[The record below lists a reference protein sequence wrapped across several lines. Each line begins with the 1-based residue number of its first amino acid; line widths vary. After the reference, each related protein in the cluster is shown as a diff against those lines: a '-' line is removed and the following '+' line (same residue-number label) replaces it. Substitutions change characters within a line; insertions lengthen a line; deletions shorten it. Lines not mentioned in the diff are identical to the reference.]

1 MSQPHALSTSTEQNT
16 NAFGIILQWLVQK
29 MKAHLATLPT
39 ATSAEAHSATALPKQ
54 TVHVDIK
61 CLTNEDVVVTKL
73 WELSPHLLANVSAKH
88 LEFFRV
94 YFELLTSRISQLQAE
109 VTREFQDQGTQ
120 QHCSEGLEIGVL
132 PYFRALVAA
141 DPNVRD
147 ITLALMTSQVEQTA
161 LQLLAVGVTCS
172 RGTHSGAIAQ
182 PKGIEYPANLWRK
195 VLDKCCDESGH
206 DKNLGDII

>member
-1 MSQPHALSTSTEQNT
+1 
-16 NAFGIILQWLVQK
+16 

-61 CLTNEDVVVTKL
+61 FLTNEDIVVAKL
-73 WELSPHLLANVSAKH
+73 WELSPHLLASVSAKH

-94 YFELLTSRISQLQAE
+94 YFELLTSRVSQLQAE

-120 QHCSEGLEIGVL
+120 QRCSEGLEIGVL

-141 DPNVRD
+141 AADPNVRD
-147 ITLALMTSQVEQTA
+147 VTLALVTLQVEQTA
-161 LQLLAVGVTCS
+161 LQLVSVGMTCS
-172 RGTHSGAIAQ
+172 RGTHSGAIPQ
-182 PKGIEYPANLWRK
+182 PKGIKYPANLWRK

>member
-1 MSQPHALSTSTEQNT
+1 MSQPHAPSTSTEQNT
-16 NAFGIILQWLVQK
+16 NAFGIILQWLVKK

-39 ATSAEAHSATALPKQ
+39 ATSAEARSTTALPRQ
-54 TVHVDIK
+54 TVHV
-61 CLTNEDVVVTKL
+61 EDVVVAKL
-73 WELSPHLLANVSAKH
+73 WELSPHLLASVSAKH
-88 LEFFRV
+88 LEFFRA
-94 YFELLTSRISQLQAE
+94 YFELLTSRVSQLQAE

-132 PYFRALVAA
+132 PYFRALAAAA

-147 ITLALMTSQVEQTA
+147 ITLALVTSQVEQTA
-161 LQLLAVGVTCS
+161 LQLVAVGMTCS

-182 PKGIEYPANLWRK
+182 PKGIKYPANLWRK